1 METHNNKRKL
11 NIMKISTFSKKEYK
25 KRIQLKNDHFI
36 TSIHSLHVPTIS
48 IIQRDSDVIKK
59 RNPSEQ
65 INEEHFT

>member
-48 IIQRDSDVIKK
+48 IIQRDSDVTKTQ
-59 RNPSEQ
+59 RFEQ
-65 INEEHFT
+65 IINVIVT

>member
-1 METHNNKRKL
+1 METYNNKRKL

-48 IIQRDSDVIKK
+48 IIQRDSDVTKTQ
-59 RNPSEQ
+59 RFEQ
-65 INEEHFT
+65 IINVIVT